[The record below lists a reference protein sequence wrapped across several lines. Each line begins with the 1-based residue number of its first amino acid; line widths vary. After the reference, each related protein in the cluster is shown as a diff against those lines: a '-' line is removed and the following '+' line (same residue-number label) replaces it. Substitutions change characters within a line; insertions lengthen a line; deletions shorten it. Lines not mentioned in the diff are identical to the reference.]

1 MERLRLFA
9 FCQLKGHL
17 EIYVAGMGML
27 AVHYQDDDER
37 GRAMGIALGGLALGV
52 LSKIFVL

>member
-1 MERLRLFA
+1 MQIIARSLSN
-9 FCQLKGHL
+9 
-17 EIYVAGMGML
+17 IVGMGML

-52 LSKIFVL
+52 LSKIFVHK

>member
-1 MERLRLFA
+1 
-9 FCQLKGHL
+9 
-17 EIYVAGMGML
+17 ML

-52 LSKIFVL
+52 LSEYSVYSSTHSLMCFPAAVF